1 MLWPNFLLAI
11 ARIIHLSVTL
21 YMWIVIIRA
30 VLSWIQMPALYQ
42 LNVILYKLTEPLLK
56 PIRKYV
62 PPYKTGGLDVSPMI
76 LIIALLFVD
85 SFLIKSLT
93 QYALSLRQASPWN
106 L

>member
-11 ARIIHLSVTL
+11 ARIIHFTFTV
-21 YMWIVIIRA
+21 YIWIVIIRA
-30 VLSWIQMPALYQ
+30 VLSWIQVPSLYQ
-42 LNVILYKLTEPLLK
+42 LNVILFKLTEPLLK
-56 PIRKYV
+56 PIRKYI

-76 LIIALLFVD
+76 LIIALLFID

-93 QYALSLRQASPWN
+93 QYALGLVQGSPWN

>member
-1 MLWPNFLLAI
+1 MLIANLLHAI
-11 ARIIHLSVTL
+11 ARILRFTL
-21 YMWIVIIRA
+21 NIYIWIVIIRA
-30 VLSWIQMPALYQ
+30 LLSWIQIPSLYQ
-42 LNVILYKLTEPLLK
+42 LNVVLYKITEPLLR

-85 SFLIKSLT
+85 SFLVKSIE
-93 QYALSLRQASPWN
+93 QYAQGLRQASPWN